1 MKKIGVFCLGA
12 RRENFILAHAHE
24 LSKCKYDNFHFYVLC
39 NGVDA
44 ELKEK
49 IESYLG
55 DKVSFYYFDRSHM
68 LNYLMKVVFALNQN
82 HEYSVKHD
90 EDCFMTTDSWDRFF
104 NNIESL
110 GENDLLT
117 TGAISSGI
125 PTVELFLKNHAPA
138 IKTELYSMFN
148 QTKLTDHG
156 ADYRSLN
163 EDLPEWD
170 SDRFYFKVKNF
181 DHYYKGIH
189 PVRVRFDCQKKINDY
204 ILENFKETMT
214 PKEGEIIKDNTKY
227 PYFCNN
233 IFGMKTDHWR
243 NIVAD
248 RSLFV
253 DNFDEVAINKYRE
266 RHNMNFVFDTGLPII
281 HTMYNWSPEF
291 EYEKNLIQQ
300 ITNKVIL

>member
-1 MKKIGVFCLGA
+1 MKKIGVFCLGS

-24 LSKCKYDNFHFYVLC
+24 LSKCKYDNYHFYVLS
-39 NGVDA
+39 NGIDSSIR
-44 ELKEK
+44 EK

-55 DKVSFYYFDRSHM
+55 DKVSFYYFDRSHI
-68 LNYLMKVVFALNQN
+68 LNYMMKVVFALNQN

-90 EDCFMTTDSWDRFF
+90 EDCFMLSESWDRFF
-104 NNIESL
+104 YNIESM

-125 PTVELFLKNHAPA
+125 PTVEMFLEIHAPS
-138 IKTELYSMFN
+138 IKSELYSMFN
-148 QTKLTDHG
+148 ETKLGDHG

-170 SDRFYFKVKNF
+170 SDRFYNKVKHF

-189 PVRVRFDCQKKINDY
+189 PVRVRFDCQKKINDH
-204 ILENFKETMT
+204 ILENFTSVMI
-214 PKEGEIIKDNTKY
+214 PKDATVIKDNTKY

-233 IFGMKTDHWR
+233 IFGMNTIHWK
-243 NIVAD
+243 NIVSD

-266 RHNMNFVFDTGLPII
+266 RHNMNFVFDTGIPII

-291 EYEKNLIQQ
+291 EYENDLIQQ
-300 ITNKVIL
+300 ILNKVTS